1 MPAAQQSSKKVDSAA
16 LSSLSSSSSS
26 SSANHQSS
34 SIMNSSST
42 VNKRAALK
50 DRLFQHIEKF
60 FHLHPHQ
67 IDSTLI
73 TELSQILR
81 SENVGKE
88 DVLHFFLSLF
98 ELCMREES
106 IQKTTSLV
114 VGLKKK
120 SEHGILSVLDST
132 LISTLCTTLLASV
145 VTSHVQQEI
154 NLFSPEEL
162 YKLLKQKQQQQ
173 SSSTNEVFEQQV
185 KVRLV
190 FVTGC
195 FLSGAVFC
203 WHQPQGKKD
212 QKSRPFYL
220 RLIEDVQTDY
230 RRLLKKLKAVSEE
243 KERQQNEHMNDSSE
257 PQNNEQEEQQHH
269 LAILNVLFVEAF
281 GVILSCM
288 KQQSQKKHSVVSRK
302 DLETF
307 AFELERSFLPEI
319 VDNTPSLLNNDGN
332 NDDSSERKK
341 KSLKDRTVVTDGAFI
356 RNMLQSTYVE
366 LPHFMLHHY
375 IQQYCPTAIHER
387 NMIMTGGNA
396 SNSEDEDMNENSI
409 LMTRSFVIAL
419 CNYMADFRHL
429 PVQCAMTQFLTN
441 LIVPSLALG
450 MKKKKKQTTDASKE
464 YEQFLFAKEL
474 LQSFFSQLFSQMQ
487 VPPSPLQQ
495 PKSGSTN
502 DIIAQLS
509 TRKGYWWE
517 IQIFQDVIECLNNV
531 DKNVMNYILDE
542 ILPLGEI
549 EKSVNPFLLMWG
561 ACLNECKQFLKNAP
575 SLTSSSPTGN
585 NTLLNSLLMLVVKKQ
600 EQKKRKRAESGEENV
615 NSETES
621 IKNELK
627 MKQVREAFFNY
638 QIWLGSYLRPR
649 ILSLT
654 STNPSLSKILLS
666 RESVLCKVSNT
677 LGRYTTDNGK
687 LSSFTLEADKK
698 KKRNDDE
705 DEFTSSS
712 RKTTRSL
719 IRTLSSWLRDAIKLR
734 VGTITRSILMIL
746 EQYDEQMERFI
757 AKKNQMDL
765 VHDSLAQEEEKEE
778 EWLNEEALRFLLSCF
793 PTNVRVYDK
802 SEDSFTADNLLVL
815 LKKLF
820 EVGSMMNYVN
830 EKLLSAKK
838 KEGLSEREILIRQK
852 SYYGKDII
860 DMSSNLVKVILNNL
874 AVQEFNWMR
883 HQYHPSS
890 KESSNEKAQ
899 LTGSKPWSGEIYSYA
914 ITLYGLDGEKKTK
927 QETRKR
933 IFDTTDNNATLFKI
947 QNLLSKIQKE
957 LEKISIGSS
966 SKTCMDWT
974 ILSSLAIYLKQLIIA
989 SMFDPWIIESQEQGK
1004 PMVED
1009 LLKVYESL
1017 SSLSSEELVT
1027 LCQKKEDS
1035 MQDEDATQPT
1045 EVLTDLLVVNINAEP
1060 NLTLA
1065 SRIVFMTLAKFLNEE
1080 CLDLLFNYLM
1090 NDGEVDEID
1099 EEDESDEEEEE
1110 DSDEE
1115 EEEEKAENIE
1125 EEHPQN
1131 GEENALTQED
1141 TEGAAIIRNDEEDEE
1156 GGIDLNNP
1164 SDVSR
1169 VLEILKARNEAKRR
1183 KSEEKQ
1189 KKLKRMEFAMNIVQV
1204 LEGLCIKSVPQPVL
1218 VLLLFKGTQYVLD
1231 KLWYQNTEDVADHLK
1246 KATGYAVNTIFNKV
1260 FQLVM
1265 ILTKEYRQQ
1274 LLSDASNSPC
1284 AIVFDQDAK
1293 EALFETAKIY
1303 AIEFSKYG
1311 KYLSSIQ
1318 GKAKR
1323 AVLAKSLAPT
1333 LNMEQCAHML
1343 SIYIRLMSLLR
1354 SGSNK
1359 VVESAELDIEKILF
1373 GSEKSSMIEENEED
1387 NLGTS
1392 MELLISLSQSDP
1404 AIACTL
1410 SSKIITFALEKI
1422 IHSGDKKYRNKKSG
1436 FILAQPQQREL
1447 YDRILVHLVKPYL
1460 ATLTENQPSQVN
1472 KVLFMVLD
1480 AYVKDICPAMK
1491 VNRTVKSKALK
1502 KCASILLNVLEYLA
1516 NHSTKQDDFTD
1527 TQFKELI
1534 ICFYFVFYHSDK
1546 KEKKSEE
1553 KSVWSQALPLFEAW
1567 RKRWNLLSDVE
1578 SIQQNVIEATQDLDK
1593 TAIEILK
1600 QRRETFK
1607 NERKERVKQ
1616 QQEILRQQQEEDN
1629 KKKRKRNEKTSS
1641 SSASASNEPTT
1652 LQDEVVNENKKNA
1665 SQEKAA
1671 QKETNESSTK
1681 KRKTTPTAFAFTS
1694 DEAPAETIE
1703 EMKKKSGVIPV
1714 TAKTTSQ
1721 SNNASQVSTTQT
1733 SKKPQKASFM
1743 KETASSAAKKAAIA
1757 ETKKP
1762 QLASSKK
1769 VKK

>member
-1 MPAAQQSSKKVDSAA
+1 MPSQ
-16 LSSLSSSSSS
+16 SSSSSKKES
-26 SSANHQSS
+26 GAVMPSQSS
-34 SIMNSSST
+34 STTTTT

-67 IDSTLI
+67 IDSKLI
-73 TELSQILR
+73 TELSQLLR

-145 VTSHVQQEI
+145 VTSYVQQEI

-162 YKLLKQKQQQQ
+162 YKLLKQKQQQ
-173 SSSTNEVFEQQV
+173 SSSDVFEQQV

-190 FVTGC
+190 FITGC

-203 WHQPQGKKD
+203 CHQQQGKKD
-212 QKSRPFYL
+212 HKSRPFHL
-220 RLIEDVQTDY
+220 RLIEDVQQDY
-230 RRLLKKLKAVSEE
+230 RRLLKKLKAVSEK
-243 KERQQNEHMNDSSE
+243 KERHE
-257 PQNNEQEEQQHH
+257 NEQQMNTSESQSTEEEAQQHQ
-269 LAILNVLFVEAF
+269 LAILNVLLVEAF

-288 KQQSQKKHSVVSRK
+288 KQQSQKKNSVVSKK

-307 AFELERSFLPEI
+307 AFELETSFLPEI
-319 VDNTPSLLNNDGN
+319 VDNTPSL
-332 NDDSSERKK
+332 NDDETNGNDASERKK
-341 KSLKDRTVVTDGAFI
+341 KTLKDRTVVMDGAFI
-356 RNMLQSTYVE
+356 RNMLQSTYTE
-366 LPHFMLHHY
+366 LSQYMLHHY
-375 IQQYCPTAIHER
+375 IQQYCPTAINER
-387 NMIMTGGNA
+387 NMIMTGGNSA
-396 SNSEDEDMNENSI
+396 NSENEAMNENSI

-429 PVQCAMTQFLTN
+429 PVQCVMTQFLTN
-441 LIVPSLALG
+441 LIVPTLAFG
-450 MKKKKKQTTDASKE
+450 MKKKKKQAIDTSMESDR
-464 YEQFLFAKEL
+464 FLLAKEL
-474 LQSFFSQLFSQMQ
+474 LESFFTQLFTQMQ

-495 PKSGSTN
+495 PKSGSAN

-517 IQIFQDVIECLNNV
+517 VQVFQDVVECLNNA

-542 ILPLGEI
+542 ILPLGEM
-549 EKSVNPFLLMWG
+549 ENSVNPFLLMWG
-561 ACLNECKQFLKNAP
+561 ACLNECKQFLKNVP
-575 SLTSSSPTGN
+575 SLTPASPTGN

-600 EQKKRKRAESGEENV
+600 EQKKRKRAESGEENI
-615 NSETES
+615 NLETES

-627 MKQVREAFFNY
+627 MKQVRETFFNY
-638 QIWLGSYLRPR
+638 QLWLGSCLRPR

-654 STNPSLSKILLS
+654 SANPSLSKFLLS

-687 LSSFTLEADKK
+687 LSSFTMEADKK
-698 KKRNDDE
+698 KKRNMEDDE

-712 RKTTRSL
+712 RKTSRSL

-765 VHDSLAQEEEKEE
+765 VQDSLAQEEEKEE
-778 EWLNEEALRFLLSCF
+778 EWLNEEALQFLLSCF

-802 SEDSFTADNLLVL
+802 SEDSFTADDLVVL

-820 EVGSMMNYVN
+820 EVGAMMNYEN
-830 EKLLSAKK
+830 DKLLSSKK
-838 KEGLSEREILIRQK
+838 KDGLAERDILIRQK

-883 HQYHPSS
+883 HQFHPSS
-890 KESSNEKAQ
+890 KESNNEKAQ
-899 LTGSKPWSGEIYSYA
+899 LTGSKSWSGEIYDYA
-914 ITLYGLDGEKKTK
+914 VTLFGLEREKKSK

-933 IFDTTDNNATLFKI
+933 IFDTADNNVTLSKI
-947 QNLLSKIQKE
+947 RNLLSKIQKE

-974 ILSSLAIYLKQLIIA
+974 ILSALAIYLKQLVIS
-989 SMFDPWIIESQEQGK
+989 SMFDPWVIESEEQGK

-1009 LLKVYESL
+1009 LLRVYESL
-1017 SSLSSEELVT
+1017 SSLSSEELVA
-1027 LCQKKEDS
+1027 LCQKKGEDS
-1035 MQDEDATQPT
+1035 MQDEDTTQPT

-1065 SRIVFMTLAKFLNEE
+1065 SRIVFMTLAKYLNEE

-1099 EEDESDEEEEE
+1099 EEDESDEEE
-1110 DSDEE
+1110 DEE
-1115 EEEEKAENIE
+1115 SDDEEEEKADENNE
-1125 EEHPQN
+1125 EEQTQN
-1131 GEENALTQED
+1131 GENSTSQDA
-1141 TEGAAIIRNDEEDEE
+1141 EGTAIIRNDEDDEE

-1169 VLEILKARNEAKRR
+1169 VLELLKARNEAKRR

-1189 KKLKRMEFAMNIVQV
+1189 QKLKRMEFAMNIVQV

-1231 KLWYQNTEDVADHLK
+1231 KLWYQNNEDVVDHLK

-1274 LLSDASNSPC
+1274 LLSDASTSPC
-1284 AIVFDQDAK
+1284 AIVFDKDAK
-1293 EALFETAKIY
+1293 EALFETARIY

-1343 SIYIRLMSLLR
+1343 SIYIRLMYLLR
-1354 SGSNK
+1354 TGSNK
-1359 VVESAELDIEKILF
+1359 VMESTELDADIEKILF
-1373 GSEKSSMIEENEED
+1373 GSEKSMTDEED

-1392 MELLISLSQSDP
+1392 MELLISLAQSD
-1404 AIACTL
+1404 ASIACAL

-1422 IHSGDKKYRNKKSG
+1422 IYSGDKKYRNKKSG
-1436 FILAQPQQREL
+1436 LILAQPHQREM

-1460 ATLTENQPSQVN
+1460 ATLLDNKSSQAN
-1472 KVLFMVLD
+1472 TVLLMILD

-1491 VNRTVKSKALK
+1491 VNRTVKPKALK
-1502 KCASILLNVLEYLA
+1502 KCASVLLSVLEYLS

-1527 TQFKELI
+1527 AQMKELI
-1534 ICFYFVFYHSDK
+1534 ICFYFVFYHAEK

-1578 SIQQNVIEATQDLDK
+1578 FIQQNLIESTQDLDK
-1593 TAIEILK
+1593 TAIELLK

-1616 QQEILRQQQEEDN
+1616 ELLKQQQEEDN
-1629 KKKRKRNEKTSS
+1629 KKKRKRNEKAFSSTSGES
-1641 SSASASNEPTT
+1641 K
-1652 LQDEVVNENKKNA
+1652 QDEAVTETKTNKK
-1665 SQEKAA
+1665 EKVVPE
-1671 QKETNESSTK
+1671 QKESSHESSTK
-1681 KRKTTPTAFAFTS
+1681 KRKTTPTAFAFNS

-1703 EMKKKSGVIPV
+1703 EMKKKSGVIPP
-1714 TAKTTSQ
+1714 TSK
-1721 SNNASQVSTTQT
+1721 NANTMQT
-1733 SKKPQKASFM
+1733 SKKPQKSEKTASFM

-1757 ETKKP
+1757 ESKKP
-1762 QLASSKK
+1762 QPSSKK
-1769 VKK
+1769 IKK